1 MAFNFLRAENRRD
14 IFLHLF
20 IVLLTAAV
28 LLVGFFNVYLPYTTN
43 HGETIT
49 VPSLKGMHV
58 DKVESFLQERDLD
71 FQIDDSTYNAG
82 AQPFLVYQQFPAP
95 GAKVKQHRKIY
106 ISINAKMPP
115 MVKMPNLKNRS
126 FINAQ
131 RELESAGLLLG
142 EIKYVPDL
150 QLNAVLS
157 QMVGGKEIAE
167 GQAIAK
173 GSKIDLVVG
182 DGLSNTEVA
191 VPDLK
196 GMPLDEAKDL
206 LQGSGLQVGT
216 VIYEDK
222 PGTAPN
228 TITRQKPEAATK
240 IKEGDMVDIWVAG
253 KDPQPTEKED

>member
-1 MAFNFLRAENRRD
+1 MAFKFLRAETRRD
-14 IFLHLF
+14 VILHLL
-20 IVLLTAAV
+20 IVVLTGAV

-49 VPSLKGMHV
+49 VPNLKGMHK
-58 DKVESFLQERDLD
+58 DKIEEFLGERDLD
-71 FQIDDSTYNAG
+71 FEIDDSTYNPG
-82 AQPFLVYQQFPAP
+82 AQPFLVFQQFPPA
-95 GAKVKQHRKIY
+95 GAKVKQDRKIY
-106 ISINAKMPP
+106 ITINAKMPP

-150 QLNAVLS
+150 QLNAVLAQS
-157 QMVGGKEIAE
+157 MGGKDLAE
-167 GQAIAK
+167 GDMVAK

-182 DGLSNTEVA
+182 DGLSNTEVN

-216 VIYEDK
+216 VISGENG
-222 PGTAPN
+222 PVPN
-228 TITRQKPEAATK
+228 TVVRQKPESGTK
-240 IKEGDMVDIWVAG
+240 IKEGDMVDIWVTG
-253 KDPQPTEKED
+253 KPADAPEE